1 MTATV
6 QTPLIMGVL
15 NVTPDSFSDG
25 GRFNDLEAA
34 LVQARAMIDAGAQI
48 LDIGG
53 ESTRPGALPVPAD
66 VEISRV
72 APLIQ
77 ALSEQDE
84 VLISVDTMKPEVA
97 RAGIQAGA
105 TIWNDVTA
113 LRGSPQS
120 PSIAAELGCHVV
132 LMHMQ
137 GDPESMQTAP
147 AYDDVVAEVVAF
159 LKSRAEVAMSAGVSP
174 DRIWLDPGIGF
185 GKTLAHNLSLLAGLE
200 RIVSLGFPVLLGASR
215 KSFISRLHPT
225 AESPDHRLAGSLACV
240 LAGAAAG
247 VAGVRV
253 HDVGETAQALSVW
266 SAIQGAVGGSPRR

>member
-1 MTATV
+1 MIATV

-25 GRFNDLEAA
+25 GRFDGLAA
-34 LVQARAMIDAGAQI
+34 ARRHARAMIAAGAQI

-53 ESTRPGALPVPAD
+53 ESTRPGALPVPVD
-66 VEISRV
+66 IEISRV
-72 APLIQ
+72 VPLIQ
-77 ALSEQDE
+77 ALSDQED

-97 RAGIQAGA
+97 RASIQAGA

-113 LRGSPQS
+113 LRGSADAPRV
-120 PSIAAELGCHVV
+120 AAELGCHVV

-137 GDPESMQTAP
+137 GDPQTMQTAP
-147 AYDDVVAEVVAF
+147 TYDDVVTEVAAF
-159 LKSRAEVAMSAGVSP
+159 LRSRADTAIAAGVAP

-200 RIVSLGFPVLLGASR
+200 HIVALGFPVLLGASR
-215 KSFISRLHPT
+215 KSFIARLDPS
-225 AESPDHRLAGSLACV
+225 ASSSDHRLAGSLACV

-253 HDVGETAQALSVW
+253 HDVAETAQALRVW
-266 SAIQGAVGGSPRR
+266 SAIQGAVGESTPR

>member
-1 MTATV
+1 MTV

-25 GRFNDLEAA
+25 GRFDDLEAA
-34 LVQARAMIDAGAQI
+34 RVHARAMIAAGAQI

-53 ESTRPGALPVPAD
+53 ESTRPGAPPVPAD
-66 VEISRV
+66 IEIGRV
-72 APLIQ
+72 VPLIQ
-77 ALSEQDE
+77 VLSDRDD

-97 RAGIQAGA
+97 FAAIQAGA

-113 LRGSPQS
+113 LRGSPDA
-120 PSIAAELGCHVV
+120 PRVAAELGCHVV

-137 GDPESMQTAP
+137 GNPQTMQTAP
-147 AYDDVVAEVVAF
+147 AYDDVVADVAAF
-159 LKSRAEVAMSAGVSP
+159 LRSRADTAIAAGVAP

-185 GKTLAHNLSLLAGLE
+185 GKTLAHNLSLLAGLD
-200 RIVSLGFPVLLGASR
+200 RIVALGFPVLLGASR
-215 KSFISRLHPT
+215 KSFIARLDPS
-225 AESPDHRLAGSLACV
+225 ARSSDHRLAGSLACV

-253 HDVGETAQALSVW
+253 HDVAETAQALHVW
-266 SAIQGAVGGSPRR
+266 SAIQGAVGESNLAQ

>member
-1 MTATV
+1 MTV

-25 GRFNDLEAA
+25 GRFDDLEAA
-34 LVQARAMIDAGAQI
+34 RVHARAMIAAGAQI

-53 ESTRPGALPVPAD
+53 ESTRPGAPPVPAD
-66 VEISRV
+66 IEIGRV
-72 APLIQ
+72 VPLIE
-77 ALSEQDE
+77 ALSDQDD

-97 RAGIQAGA
+97 FAAIQAGA

-113 LRGSPQS
+113 LRGSPDA
-120 PSIAAELGCHVV
+120 PRVAAELGCHVV

-137 GDPESMQTAP
+137 GNPQTMQTAP
-147 AYDDVVAEVVAF
+147 AYDDVVADVAAF
-159 LKSRAEVAMSAGVSP
+159 LRSRADTAIAAGVAP

-185 GKTLAHNLSLLAGLE
+185 GKTLAHNLSLLAGLD
-200 RIVSLGFPVLLGASR
+200 RIVALGFPVLLGASR
-215 KSFISRLHPT
+215 KSFIARLDPS
-225 AESPDHRLAGSLACV
+225 ARSSDHRLAGSLACV

-253 HDVGETAQALSVW
+253 HDVAETAQALHVW
-266 SAIQGAVGGSPRR
+266 SAIQGAVGESNLAQ

>member
-1 MTATV
+1 VTV

-25 GRFNDLEAA
+25 GRFDDLEAA
-34 LVQARAMIDAGAQI
+34 RVHARAMIAAGAQI

-53 ESTRPGALPVPAD
+53 ESTRPGAPPVPAD
-66 VEISRV
+66 IEIGRV
-72 APLIQ
+72 VPLIQ
-77 ALSEQDE
+77 VLSDQDD

-97 RAGIQAGA
+97 FAAIQAGA

-113 LRGSPQS
+113 LRGSPDA
-120 PSIAAELGCHVV
+120 PRVAAELGCHVV

-137 GDPESMQTAP
+137 GNPQTMQTAP
-147 AYDDVVAEVVAF
+147 AYDDVVADVAAF
-159 LKSRAEVAMSAGVSP
+159 LRSRADTAIAAGVAP

-185 GKTLAHNLSLLAGLE
+185 GKTLAHNLSLLAGLD
-200 RIVSLGFPVLLGASR
+200 RIVALGFPVLLGASR
-215 KSFISRLHPT
+215 KSFIARLDPS
-225 AESPDHRLAGSLACV
+225 ARSSDHRLAGSLACV

-253 HDVGETAQALSVW
+253 HDVAETAQALHVW
-266 SAIQGAVGGSPRR
+266 SAIQGAVGESSLAQ

>member
-1 MTATV
+1 MIATV

-25 GRFNDLEAA
+25 GRFDELAA
-34 LVQARAMIDAGAQI
+34 ARRHARAMIAAGAQI

-53 ESTRPGALPVPAD
+53 ESTRPGALPVPVD
-66 VEISRV
+66 IEISRV
-72 APLIQ
+72 VPLIQ
-77 ALSEQDE
+77 ALSDQED

-97 RAGIQAGA
+97 RAAIQAGA

-113 LRGSPQS
+113 LRGSADAS
-120 PSIAAELGCHVV
+120 RVAAELGCHVV

-137 GDPESMQTAP
+137 GDPQTMQTAP
-147 AYDDVVAEVVAF
+147 TYDDVVTEVAAF
-159 LKSRAEVAMSAGVSP
+159 LRSRADTAIAAGVAP

-200 RIVSLGFPVLLGASR
+200 HIVALGFPVLLGASR
-215 KSFISRLHPT
+215 KSFIARLDPS
-225 AESPDHRLAGSLACV
+225 ASSSDHRLAGSLACV

-253 HDVGETAQALSVW
+253 HDVAETAQALRVW
-266 SAIQGAVGGSPRR
+266 SAIQGAVGESTPR